1 MEDFARDY
9 ASLKND
15 YMTTLSSAIRGKNP
29 EDVQKVLQ
37 INSEIGSRI
46 RDFLALLAKKKED
59 VDYTT
64 IEQLKTDLITHQQEY
79 AKISQSQDKL
89 KTLKIIKASKDDRL
103 SEVSSMYYFYLFAL
117 VCLCFLIVYMV
128 FATNISSALTGGGI
142 FLKERVF
149 LV

>member
-15 YMTTLSSAIRGKNP
+15 YMLALSTAIRGKNP
-29 EDVQKVLQ
+29 EDVQKVLK
-37 INSEIGSRI
+37 INTEIGSRI

-103 SEVSSMYYFYLFAL
+103 SEVSNMYYFYLFAL